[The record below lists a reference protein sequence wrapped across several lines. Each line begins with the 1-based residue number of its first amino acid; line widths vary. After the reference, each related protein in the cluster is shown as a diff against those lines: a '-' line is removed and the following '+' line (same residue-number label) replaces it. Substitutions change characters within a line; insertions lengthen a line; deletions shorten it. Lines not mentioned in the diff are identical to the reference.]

1 MNFAVNFWYGFDSD
15 HATYLFSQIEDAKNF
30 LRENYEWKIKSD
42 KECGYEI
49 KAHISEDGYEA
60 KILELL
66 PSGKT
71 STTIMFVSSIYQ

>member
-1 MNFAVNFWYGFDSD
+1 MNFAVNFWYDFDSD

-30 LRENYEWKIKSD
+30 LRKNYEEEVSND
-42 KECGYEI
+42 KECGYEF
-49 KAHISEDGYEA
+49 KAYISEDGYEA

-71 STTIMFVSSIYQ
+71 STTIMFISSIYQ